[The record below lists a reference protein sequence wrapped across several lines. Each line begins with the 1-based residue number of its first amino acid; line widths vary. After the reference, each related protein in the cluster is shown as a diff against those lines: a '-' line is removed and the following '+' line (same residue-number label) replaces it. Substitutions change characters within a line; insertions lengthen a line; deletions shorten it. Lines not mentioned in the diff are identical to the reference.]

1 MIFKIQG
8 QFPINFL
15 KKIKFN
21 ILKRIFFLFSLSYF
35 CIYFLKNLNQIS
47 FDIDFK
53 KNGIDIFLSFLFC
66 IISVYFNAFAWK
78 KIVMWFG
85 KIDSKNY
92 LISFY
97 VITNILKY
105 VPGGIWHFYE
115 RFNFIKR
122 FSSPQLAFY
131 STLVEPYFMLC
142 ASFLCASLGI
152 IFSPFYLLFVLPLL
166 FLNRKLIYLILRR
179 LESLK
184 KKVSETLKIN
194 NSNFQFDEKITL
206 NSFFPTQA
214 LLLEIGFI
222 LSKFIGFLICM
233 NIVDSDNNYKILYL
247 LVIFCISWSIGLVIP
262 TAPSGVGVF
271 EASFV
276 FLSANTLPQPLI
288 FVSLIYFR
296 LITTS
301 ADLLLSFP
309 FLLKKLLNRI

>member
-1 MIFKIQG
+1 
-8 QFPINFL
+8 
-15 KKIKFN
+15 
-21 ILKRIFFLFSLSYF
+21 
-35 CIYFLKNLNQIS
+35 
-47 FDIDFK
+47 
-53 KNGIDIFLSFLFC
+53 
-66 IISVYFNAFAWK
+66 
-78 KIVMWFG
+78 
-85 KIDSKNY
+85 
-92 LISFY
+92 
-97 VITNILKY
+97 
-105 VPGGIWHFYE
+105 
-115 RFNFIKR
+115 
-122 FSSPQLAFY
+122 
-131 STLVEPYFMLC
+131 MLC

-233 NIVDSDNNYKILYL
+233 NIIDSNNNYKTLYI
-247 LVIFCISWSIGLVIP
+247 LVIFCISWSIGLVVP

-276 FLSANTLPQPLI
+276 FLSANTLPQSLI

-309 FLLKKLLNRI
+309 FLLKKLFNRI